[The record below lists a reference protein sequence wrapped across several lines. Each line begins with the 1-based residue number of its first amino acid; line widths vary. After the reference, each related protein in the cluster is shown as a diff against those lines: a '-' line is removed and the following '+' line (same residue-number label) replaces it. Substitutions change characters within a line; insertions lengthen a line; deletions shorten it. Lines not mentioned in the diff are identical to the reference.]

1 MLPAAEMYET
11 LKQEGMQDEALILYR
26 ELTEHGDWMLERSLS
41 YQKAEVDYEQSIAAP
56 AVDCLVQAYQVSGEE
71 KYLAEAKKQLEV
83 VKLFHAEQPDYHQPQ
98 HEAMV
103 EPLRLRSLRRPE
115 YPPVLPLPARS
126 GSMPPQSVHSNN
138 ADMYPQH
145 FFLSKPVSIPMADCV
160 LELMIVRLRQKS
172 SWRL

>member
-83 VKLFHAEQPDYHQPQ
+83 VKLFHAEQPDYHQFQ
-98 HEAMV
+98 NAVRHWDGYWFGKKKCWGYISALLECTDCGGMD
-103 EPLRLRSLRRPE
+103 PLR
-115 YPPVLPLPARS
+115 AGS
-126 GSMPPQSVHSNN
+126 GRTGG
-138 ADMYPQH
+138 YT
-145 FFLSKPVSIPMADCV
+145 
-160 LELMIVRLRQKS
+160 
-172 SWRL
+172 